1 MLWCLLRFPHKTLF
15 GSSLPPVVCGRGHVL
30 FVGGFISC
38 LWDGSYLVCGRGH
51 VLFVGGWEGSCLV
64 CGRGHVL
71 FVGGVMSCLC
81 CLCLFKC
88 RGVRRVL
95 CCVFALFSLDCPS
108 LILPFGVL

>member
-30 FVGGFISC
+30 FVGGVISC
-38 LWDGSYLVCGRGH
+38 LWD
-51 VLFVGGWEGSCLV
+51 GSCLV

>member
-1 MLWCLLRFPHKTLF
+1 VLWCLLRFPHKTLF

-30 FVGGFISC
+30 FVGGVISC
-38 LWDGSYLVCGRGH
+38 LWD
-51 VLFVGGWEGSCLV
+51 GSCLV

>member
-1 MLWCLLRFPHKTLF
+1 
-15 GSSLPPVVCGRGHVL
+15 V
-30 FVGGFISC
+30 FV
-38 LWDGSYLVCGRGH
+38 
-51 VLFVGGWEGSCLV
+51 FVGGWEGSCLV